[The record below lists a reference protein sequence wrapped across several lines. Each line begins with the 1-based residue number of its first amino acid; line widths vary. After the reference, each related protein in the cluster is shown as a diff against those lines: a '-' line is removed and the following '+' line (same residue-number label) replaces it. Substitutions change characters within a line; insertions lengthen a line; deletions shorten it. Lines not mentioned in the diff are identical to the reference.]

1 MKEKYLVVKFERDYD
16 PGIVFVTDKELD
28 ALSVC
33 NAYNNAYFGI
43 RYLVYAEYEVQHG
56 NSSDSP

>member
-1 MKEKYLVVKFERDYD
+1 MKDNNYLVVKFEKNYD
-16 PGIVFVTDKELD
+16 PEVIFRTDNEVD

-33 NAYNNAYFGI
+33 NAFNKAMFGI

-56 NSSDSP
+56 TDDH